1 MDTSQHL
8 SPANAVI
15 VQWVHKV
22 AMVEGMKVIHGLSS
36 MTLHLPRQI
45 WLLPLLSAKSACNR
59 DLHWVP
65 NMALFPGVISQ
76 LPVTSWLHWTSVS
89 PGGSDGKQSGCSGE
103 DPGSIPGSGRSPGEG
118 NGNTLQY
125 SCLENSTDRGAGAWR
140 ATVHVVTKSQTRLG
154 N

>member
-59 DLHWVP
+59 DLHWLP

-76 LPVTSWLHWTSVS
+76 LPDGRLIILDLSIIERAELCPHWNRCLLQIWTDMGLPILHTMFLPRLPSMDSSTVMVLVNHSIADKVQQWAHTHGLHWS
-89 PGGSDGKQSGCSGE
+89 
-103 DPGSIPGSGRSPGEG
+103 
-118 NGNTLQY
+118 
-125 SCLENSTDRGAGAWR
+125 
-140 ATVHVVTKSQTRLG
+140 
-154 N
+154 